1 MKIIGITGPTGA
13 GKTTALNVLVR
24 LGGGV
29 IDCDAVYHGLLE
41 RSGPMKRE
49 LTARFGRGIL
59 NGEGRLDR
67 KLLGQ
72 VVFQDESALL
82 ALNAITHRYVGRVV
96 RARIAA
102 AEAEGCAAVAV
113 DAIALIE
120 SGLGKL
126 CHAVVGVLAPAEV
139 RVRRIMAREGISED
153 YARLR
158 VAAQKED
165 AFFRANCTHI
175 LENSGDDTPEAFGE
189 RALALFTAILQDTQ
203 QKEERPMEEKV
214 KTIGELRREAL
225 LDNPKNGY
233 DRLSAEDE
241 AAMKTYC
248 EDYKR
253 FLDTGKTERECVDE
267 AIRLAEAQGFKVF
280 TRGMA
285 VNSGDRLYRANRGKS
300 LMLAVVGSSPLSEGV
315 NIGAAHIDAPRLDIK
330 QRPLYED
337 SELAFLKTHYYGGIR
352 KYQWVTIPLELHGV
366 VALKDGT
373 TLRVTVGNGAG
384 DPVFTIDD
392 LLPHLAQDQSKKALS
407 EAIPAE
413 SLNILVGSRPYK
425 NDEGS
430 DRVKLAIMDILNQK
444 YGITEADF
452 ISAELSAVPAFRASD
467 VGFDRSLIGAY
478 GHDDRVCSF
487 AALAGLLALKVPRRT
502 AVCMLADK
510 EEIGSVGVTGMKS
523 AAFDTFMSDLCDSQR
538 IPLKACY
545 EKSFCLSA
553 DVTAAFDPNFPEVY
567 EKRNSALV
575 NYGMGLCKYTG
586 SRGKSGASDAA
597 AEVVAYVRR
606 VLDEAGVMWQMAEL
620 GKADQGGGGTVA
632 AYMAERDIDTLDAGV
647 PVLSMHA
654 PFETVS
660 KLDSYMTYKGMKA
673 IYEQ

>member
-13 GKTTALNVLVR
+13 GKTTALRALKA
-24 LGGGV
+24 LGAEV
-29 IDCDAVYHGLLE
+29 IDCDAVYHTLLAE
-41 RSGPMKRE
+41 NIPMRRE
-49 LTARFGRGIL
+49 LTARFGGSIL
-59 NGEGRLDR
+59 NNEGRVER
-67 KLLGQ
+67 KALGK
-72 VVFQDESALL
+72 VVFQDEAALSD
-82 ALNAITHRYVGRVV
+82 LNAITHRYVR
-96 RARIAA
+96 RAVKESLTS
-102 AEAEGCAAVAV
+102 AEAEGRILAAI

-120 SGLGKL
+120 SGLAGW
-126 CHAVVGVLAPAEV
+126 CDAVVGVLAPAET
-139 RVRRIMAREGISED
+139 RVRRIMAREGISEA
-153 YARLR
+153 YARMRL
-158 VAAQKED
+158 AAQKDEG
-165 AFFRANCTHI
+165 FFRTNCTHI
-175 LENSGDDTPEAFGE
+175 LENGE
-189 RALALFTAILQDTQ
+189 GESAETFAGRALTLFTQILD
-203 QKEERPMEEKV
+203 QKKEISLMEEKQ
-214 KTIGELRREAL
+214 KTPSELRREAL
-225 LDNPKNGY
+225 FDAPKNGY
-233 DRLSAEDE
+233 DRLTAEDE

-253 FLDTGKTERECVDE
+253 FLDAGKTERECVDE
-267 AIRLAEAQGFKVF
+267 TIRLAEAQGFKVF

-285 VNSGDRLYRANRGKS
+285 VKQGDKVYRANRGKAI
-300 LMLAVVGSSPLSEGV
+300 MLAVVGTAPLSEGV
-315 NIGAAHIDAPRLDIK
+315 NVGAAHIDAPRLDIK

-366 VALKDGT
+366 VALKNGT
-373 TLRVTVGNGAG
+373 TLRVTVGNNEG

-430 DRVKLAIMDILNQK
+430 DRVKLAVMDILNQK

-452 ISAELSAVPAFRASD
+452 ISAELMAVPAFRASD

-478 GHDDRVCSF
+478 GHDDRVCAFS
-487 AALAGLLALKVPRRT
+487 ALAALLALENPRRT

-510 EEIGSVGVTGMKS
+510 EEIGSEGVTGMKS

-586 SRGKSGASDAA
+586 SRGKAGASDAA
-597 AEVVAYVRR
+597 AEVVAYARR

-620 GKADQGGGGTVA
+620 GKTDQGGGGTVA

-660 KLDSYMTYKGMKA
+660 KLDCYMTYKGMKA